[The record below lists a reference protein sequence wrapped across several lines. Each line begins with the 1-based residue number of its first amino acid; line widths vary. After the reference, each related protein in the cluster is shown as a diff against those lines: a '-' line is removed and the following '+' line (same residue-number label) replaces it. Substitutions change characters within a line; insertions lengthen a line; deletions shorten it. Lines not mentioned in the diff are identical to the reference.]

1 MGNTPSTPQ
10 LQATQML
17 SQIPFQ
23 AIIGGPLTAA
33 VDAQAASA
41 VACVKFVKDVGFDQ
55 DGAVR
60 NVTFNFTKTLPPAA
74 GSTTTTTR
82 NVQITVP
89 LLTIMPI
96 PFIRIDNMTIAFKAQ
111 LSANT
116 EASQTDSS
124 SFQLGASAKASVGWG
139 PFKAEFSGNVS
150 SKKDSTST
158 SSSKYSVEYTIDIN
172 VHAVQDD
179 MPAGMAKI
187 LGILTEAIAA
197 NDQGPAAQPQQ
208 QQQPAAA

>member
-1 MGNTPSTPQ
+1 MDKESMGSNPSSQ

-41 VACVKFVKDVGFDQ
+41 VACVKFVKDVGFDSN
-55 DGAVR
+55 GEVR
-60 NVTFNFTKTLPPAA
+60 NVTFSFVKTLPAPVGSNTPA
-74 GSTTTTTR
+74 TK

-116 EASQTDSS
+116 QSSQ
-124 SFQLGASAKASVGWG
+124 
-139 PFKAEFSGNVS
+139 
-150 SKKDSTST
+150 
-158 SSSKYSVEYTIDIN
+158 
-172 VHAVQDD
+172 
-179 MPAGMAKI
+179 
-187 LGILTEAIAA
+187 
-197 NDQGPAAQPQQ
+197 
-208 QQQPAAA
+208 

>member
-1 MGNTPSTPQ
+1 MATTPSNQ

-23 AIIGGPLTAA
+23 SIIGGPLTAA
-33 VDAQAASA
+33 VEAQAASA
-41 VACVKFVKDVGFDQ
+41 VACVKFVKDVGFDN

-60 NVTFNFTKTLPPAA
+60 NVTFSFVKTLPPTA
-74 GSTTTTTR
+74 GSTTPTTR
-82 NVQITVP
+82 NMQITVP

-96 PFIRIDNMTIAFKAQ
+96 PFIRIDTMTIAFKAQ

-150 SKKDSTST
+150 SKKDSTAT

-172 VHAVQDD
+172 VHAAQED

-187 LGILTEAIAA
+187 LGILADAISA
-197 NDQGPAAQPQQ
+197 NDAGAPAQAQP
-208 QQQPAAA
+208 QPAAA